1 MIFLFVFRPPPLPHD
16 TPWSP
21 SYGNRAVPLQKVCVC
36 VRACIFDS
44 SPIIPP
50 STRGHPGGGDSR
62 PFRRLSPQ
70 ETLPLPN
77 LEPEKEKRKQKHLF
91 DLHVCS
97 EERREGSP
105 SLSARLV
112 GSLREWPIRRGGSPQ
127 AQTKAFCSS
136 LESLRSRSR
145 LRPHLDPGHR
155 TDQQRP
161 PDSGTSS
168 RDSLVH
174 LCLLEVTS
182 SRAKSVLLKFQGVY
196 AIEHGSPSLL
206 IESGFS

>member
-112 GSLREWPIRRGGSPQ
+112 GSLREWPIRRGAAPKLRQKRFALLWKVSGAGAGSGPTWIPGT
-127 AQTKAFCSS
+127 AQTSNGHQTRGLRVETLWCIYVCS
-136 LESLRSRSR
+136 R
-145 LRPHLDPGHR
+145 
-155 TDQQRP
+155 
-161 PDSGTSS
+161 
-168 RDSLVH
+168 
-174 LCLLEVTS
+174 
-182 SRAKSVLLKFQGVY
+182 
-196 AIEHGSPSLL
+196 
-206 IESGFS
+206 